1 MLAPISWLKEYVD
14 FEVSIEKLAD
24 DLLFSGTKV
33 EKVLTKEGE
42 KIFELEI
49 TPNRADCLGLI
60 GIAREIAVL
69 YNLELNIPKHFGETR
84 VERRNKSINFQIKD
98 KILCP
103 YYTIGVI
110 DNLRVGDSPEWL
122 KKRLS
127 QVGIRSLNNIV
138 DITNYVMIETGQPM
152 HAFDYHKIKG
162 GMILRGA
169 KNEEKVKT
177 RDGVERRLNK
187 GAIII
192 EDSEKLIDLA
202 GLMGG
207 KDSEVDKNTETIFL
221 HVPLYNRTAIRKTS
235 NFVNLRSEASNRFEK
250 ELDPNAHRYAFERA
264 LHLLKIEASGI
275 MASEIKSVNY
285 PVKSDTFEIRPSK
298 INAILGIWLKDD
310 EMMNILVRL
319 GFEVYPSPSLDDKK
333 FEIRS
338 PTWRPDVKIEE
349 DIAEEIGRI
358 YGYNNLPKT
367 LPTGVYPTHGDS
379 FKKDWRVI
387 IRENLRV

>member
-24 DLLFSGTKV
+24 DLLCSGTKV

-42 KIFELEI
+42 KIFDLEI
-49 TPNRADCLGLI
+49 TPNRADCLGII
-60 GIAREIAVL
+60 GIAREIAAL
-69 YNLELNIPKHFGETR
+69 YNLKLNIPKHFGEAR
-84 VERRNKSINFQIKD
+84 VESRNKSINFQIKN
-98 KILCP
+98 KSLCP

-110 DNLRVGDSPEWL
+110 DNLKVGDSPEWL
-122 KKRLS
+122 KKRLR

-177 RDGVERRLNK
+177 LDGVERRLNR

-275 MASEIKSVNY
+275 
-285 PVKSDTFEIRPSK
+285 
-298 INAILGIWLKDD
+298 
-310 EMMNILVRL
+310 
-319 GFEVYPSPSLDDKK
+319 
-333 FEIRS
+333 
-338 PTWRPDVKIEE
+338 
-349 DIAEEIGRI
+349 
-358 YGYNNLPKT
+358 LP
-367 LPTGVYPTHGDS
+367 
-379 FKKDWRVI
+379 R
-387 IRENLRV
+387 R